1 MFDPAN
7 ATATMT
13 ASTRVLA
20 GNAFA
25 MGFPLLPP
33 SKDPTDYSRE
43 ASGRQPGD
51 RPDNG
56 NHLPLW
62 ITGWLWTTRLDRSC
76 ERRTSQRPRIGWI
89 PGVGGRPSVRA

>member
-13 ASTRVLA
+13 ASTRVLT

-33 SKDPTDYSRE
+33 SKGP
-43 ASGRQPGD
+43 
-51 RPDNG
+51 NG
-56 NHLPLW
+56 L
-62 ITGWLWTTRLDRSC
+62 
-76 ERRTSQRPRIGWI
+76 
-89 PGVGGRPSVRA
+89 